1 MYNRSLTSTLD
12 RMLTLNRALDEAFHA
27 PGSQSAAA
35 RLWVPA
41 MDVAE
46 HGDAY
51 VISMELAGVPR
62 DAIELDF
69 ERNVL
74 TIRGNKPN
82 TLNAAEG
89 EIRVF
94 TSERVSGGFERSLRL
109 PESVD
114 AERINAVHVDGVL
127 TVTVPKTQGA
137 KARRIEISAEP
148 RQVSQQG

>member
-12 RMLTLNRALDEAFHA
+12 RMLTLNRALDEAFQA
-27 PGSQSAAA
+27 PGSHGSAA

-41 MDVAE
+41 MDVTE

-51 VISMELAGVPR
+51 VISAELAGVPR

-74 TIRGNKPN
+74 TIRGTKPN
-82 TLNAAEG
+82 TLNAEAG
-89 EIRVF
+89 EMRVF
-94 TSERVSGGFERSLRL
+94 TNERVSGSFERSLRL

-114 AERINAVHVDGVL
+114 AERISAAHADGVL
-127 TVTVPKTQGA
+127 TVTVPKAQGA
-137 KARRIEISAEP
+137 RARRIEISSEP
-148 RQVSQQG
+148 LKVSSQG